1 MNNDEFNFKFPNKE
15 DINIDYKKKHENYI
29 KIQNE
34 YNEKQNKLLEKYKKD
49 QEDDCNH
56 IMNLLIKSLNDS
68 LLTNKNYINLPIYRQ
83 NLKNPTLSLRYCK
96 NYKIFVEKI
105 KETGINYNE
114 KGYSYKSYNNQIGEV
129 DYDVLSKVLTYI
141 F

>member
-15 DINIDYKKKHENYI
+15 DINIDYKKKYEKYI

-49 QEDDCNH
+49 QEDDCNY

-68 LLTNKNYINLPIYRQ
+68 LLTNKNYINLPIYR
-83 NLKNPTLSLRYCK
+83 
-96 NYKIFVEKI
+96 
-105 KETGINYNE
+105 
-114 KGYSYKSYNNQIGEV
+114 
-129 DYDVLSKVLTYI
+129 
-141 F
+141 